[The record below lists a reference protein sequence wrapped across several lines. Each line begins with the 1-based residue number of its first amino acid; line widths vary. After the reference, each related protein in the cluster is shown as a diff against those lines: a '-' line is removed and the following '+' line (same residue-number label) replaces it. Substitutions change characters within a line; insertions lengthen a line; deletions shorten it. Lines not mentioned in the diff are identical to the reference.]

1 MPRVVVPNTDKIC
14 KEDYQAMP
22 RNAMPRL
29 VVPNTDKICQE
40 DFPKAFFKA
49 PYEKGNEQF
58 LSQSAMY
65 LTLCHLST
73 DGIDN

>member
-1 MPRVVVPNTDKIC
+1 
-14 KEDYQAMP
+14 
-22 RNAMPRL
+22 MPRL

-49 PYEKGNEQF
+49 PYEKGNEQL